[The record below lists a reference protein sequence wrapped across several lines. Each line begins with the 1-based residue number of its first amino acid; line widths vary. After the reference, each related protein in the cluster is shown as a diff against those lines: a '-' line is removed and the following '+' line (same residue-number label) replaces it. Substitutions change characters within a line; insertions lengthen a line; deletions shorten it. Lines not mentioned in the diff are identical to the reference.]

1 MDKFDFVLILLSFV
15 FAMAMAHLLAGV
27 GAIVSARER
36 VRFSPLLTLAI
47 LNALLQ
53 VFVDWLALW
62 DLRSLPQWDLL
73 TIAVIFTYP
82 IVIYFLCVAAVPEPS
97 REQPVDMEAFYWKTR
112 RLYYGLFSLL
122 LLIFV
127 GGSWVLL
134 RTSAPQLAL
143 QQCLSNLPFLLL
155 CLLAFF
161 VPARWAQWTAG
172 AAILI
177 LTVGWSVLFT
187 STIG

>member
-15 FAMAMAHLLAGV
+15 FAMAMGHLLAGV
-27 GAIVSARER
+27 GALVSARER

-53 VFVDWLALW
+53 TFVDWLALW
-62 DLRSLPQWDLL
+62 DLRSLPEWDLL

-122 LLIFV
+122 LLIFM
-127 GGSWVLL
+127 GGSWVL
-134 RTSAPQLAL
+134 
-143 QQCLSNLPFLLL
+143 LPFLLL
-155 CLLAFF
+155 CLLALF

-172 AAILI
+172 VALLL
-177 LTVGWSVLFT
+177 LTVGWSILFT
-187 STIG
+187 STIR

>member
-27 GAIVSARER
+27 GALIAARER

-62 DLRSLPQWDLL
+62 DLRSLPAWDLL

-97 REQPVDMEAFYWKTR
+97 HDRPIDMDAFYWKTR
-112 RLYYGLFSLL
+112 RLYYGLFALL
-122 LLIFV
+122 LLIFM

-134 RTSAPQLAL
+134 RTSAPELAL

-155 CLLAFF
+155 CLLALF
-161 VPARWAQWTAG
+161 VRERWAQWTAG
-172 AAILI
+172 LGIFV

-187 STIG
+187 STIQ

>member
-27 GAIVSARER
+27 GALVSARER

-82 IVIYFLCVAAVPEPS
+82 IVIYFLCVAAVPELS
-97 REQPVDMEAFYWKTR
+97 REQPIDMDAFYWRAR

-122 LLIFV
+122 LLIFM

-155 CLLAFF
+155 CLLAFL
-161 VPARWAQWTAG
+161 VPTRWAQWTAG
-172 AAILI
+172 VAILL
-177 LTVGWSVLFT
+177 LTISWSFLFAA
-187 STIG
+187 TIQ

>member
-27 GAIVSARER
+27 GALVSARQR
-36 VRFSPLLTLAI
+36 VRFSLLLTLAI

-62 DLRSLPQWDLL
+62 DLRSLSQWDLM

-97 REQPVDMEAFYWKTR
+97 SEHPIDMEAFYWKTR

-122 LLIFV
+122 LLIFM

-134 RTSAPQLAL
+134 RTSAPELAL

-161 VPARWAQWTAG
+161 LPARWAQWTAG
-172 AAILI
+172 IGILV
-177 LTVGWSVLFT
+177 LTIGWSIQFT
-187 STIG
+187 STIQ

>member
-27 GAIVSARER
+27 GALVSARER
-36 VRFSPLLTLAI
+36 VRFSPLLTLMI

-62 DLRSLPQWDLL
+62 DLRDLAVWDLF
-73 TIAVIFTYP
+73 TVAIIFSYP
-82 IVIYFLCVAAVPEPS
+82 VVIYFICVAAVPAEPQE
-97 REQPVDMEAFYWKTR
+97 RPIDMEAFYWKTR

-122 LLIFV
+122 LLIFM

-134 RTSAPQLAL
+134 RTSTPELAL
-143 QQCLSNLPFLLL
+143 QQSLSNVPFLLL
-155 CLLAFF
+155 CLLAML

-172 AAILI
+172 VGILL
-177 LTVGWSVLFT
+177 LTIGWSILFT
-187 STIG
+187 STIR